1 MRASIFP
8 RLLCVSFL
16 MVAVSASVVCAADKP
31 DPNIDPVLPDPQPN
45 SAYFPPSTATDAA
58 GTADPG
64 PALRRVPVSA
74 AMLAGQGPDCTV
86 LSPCAVDSPPL
97 EHLSPPR

>member
-1 MRASIFP
+1 MRVSKIP

-16 MVAVSASVVCAADKP
+16 IMAIGAGVVRAADKP
-31 DPNIDPVLPDPQPN
+31 DPNIDPVLPDPVPN
-45 SAYFPPSTATDAA
+45 NAYFPPGTATAAA

-86 LSPCAVDSPPL
+86 LSPCGVDSPPL
-97 EHLSPPR
+97 ERLPPR

>member
-1 MRASIFP
+1 MRASN
-8 RLLCVSFL
+8 RLLCASFL
-16 MVAVSASVVCAADKP
+16 ALAVGAGVAQAADKP

-45 SAYFPPSTATDAA
+45 NAYFPPGTATA

-64 PALRRVPVSA
+64 PALYRLPFTA
-74 AMLAGQGPDCTV
+74 AMRMGQGPGCTA

-97 EHLSPPR
+97 EHLPPQR

>member
-1 MRASIFP
+1 MRASIFR

-16 MVAVSASVVCAADKP
+16 VLTASTGAALAADKP
-31 DPNIDPVLPDPQPN
+31 DPNIDPVLPDPVPN
-45 SAYFPPSTATDAA
+45 NATFPPGVATA

-64 PALRRVPVSA
+64 PALYRLPMSA
-74 AMLAGQGPDCTV
+74 AMRTGQGAGCTV

-97 EHLSPPR
+97 EHLPPPR

>member
-1 MRASIFP
+1 MHTFP

-16 MVAVSASVVCAADKP
+16 VLAVTAGAVQAADKP

-45 SAYFPPSTATDAA
+45 NATLPPGTATA

-64 PALRRVPVSA
+64 PALRSMPVSA
-74 AMLAGQGPDCTV
+74 AMLAGQGPGCTT

-97 EHLSPPR
+97 ERLPRH

>member
-1 MRASIFP
+1 MPACP

-16 MVAVSASVVCAADKP
+16 MLTMAAGWGHAADKP

-45 SAYFPPSTATDAA
+45 NAYFPPGAATA

-64 PALRRVPVSA
+64 PALQHVPFTA
-74 AMLAGQGPDCTV
+74 AMRTGQGPGCTA

-97 EHLSPPR
+97 EHMPPR

>member
-1 MRASIFP
+1 MRAAKIP
-8 RLLCVSFL
+8 RMLCVSVL
-16 MVAVSASVVCAADKP
+16 VLATGAGMARAADKP

-45 SAYFPPSTATDAA
+45 NAYFPPGIATA

-64 PALRRVPVSA
+64 PALYYVPLSA
-74 AMLAGQGPDCTV
+74 ATRTGQGSGCTA

-97 EHLSPPR
+97 ERLPPQH

>member
-1 MRASIFP
+1 MRPSNVP

-16 MVAVSASVVCAADKP
+16 MLAAATGVLRAADKP
-31 DPNIDPVLPDPQPN
+31 DPNVDPVLPDPQPN
-45 SAYFPPSTATDAA
+45 NAYFPPGTATA

-64 PALRRVPVSA
+64 PALYRLPFTA
-74 AMLAGQGPDCTV
+74 AMRTGQGEGCTM

-97 EHLSPPR
+97 EHLPPPR

>member
-1 MRASIFP
+1 MHAFL

-16 MVAVSASVVCAADKP
+16 LLAAATGALRAADKA

-45 SAYFPPSTATDAA
+45 NAYFPPGTATA

-64 PALRRVPVSA
+64 PVLRSMPVSA
-74 AMLAGQGPDCTV
+74 AMLAGQGPGCTT
-86 LSPCAVDSPPL
+86 LSPCAVDSPPVERL
-97 EHLSPPR
+97 PH